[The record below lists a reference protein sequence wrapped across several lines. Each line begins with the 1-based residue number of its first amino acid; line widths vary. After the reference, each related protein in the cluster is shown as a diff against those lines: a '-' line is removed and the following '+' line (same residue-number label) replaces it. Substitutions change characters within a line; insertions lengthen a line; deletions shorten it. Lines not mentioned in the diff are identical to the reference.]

1 MDKGRQERLYLIMRE
16 TRVDRAASR
25 STALIDKDWRS
36 ANYHKTGPLTLDTVI
51 SVHGELWIQR
61 YPKFNRVPESFT
73 EILRLV
79 DQFDAA
85 LCFVRVADRQ
95 SEEGQVS
102 PDSNLHDV

>member
-36 ANYHKTGPLTLDTVI
+36 GNLRKTGPLTLDTVI

-61 YPKFNRVPESFT
+61 YPKFNGISESFA
-73 EILRLV
+73 EILCLV
-79 DQFDAA
+79 DQFDPA
-85 LCFVRVADRQ
+85 LCFVRVPDR
-95 SEEGQVS
+95 
-102 PDSNLHDV
+102 